1 MNPSRRFTMT
11 KIGYARVSS
20 REQNLERQFEVL
32 KKAEVEKI
40 FSDKLSGK
48 DNNRPKIQELLNYI
62 REDDIIVVSE
72 LDRLGRNNKEVTNI
86 MNQIQDKGA
95 TLEILNLPSLSGIKD
110 DNLRRLLNN
119 LIIELFKYTAENER
133 KQIRERQRQG
143 IELAKEKGKYKGRP
157 FAYSSDS
164 SDKQKRVTYEKIVEM
179 LEKDVPITQISK
191 ELDVA
196 RNTIYRIRNE
206 ISST

>member
-1 MNPSRRFTMT
+1 MT

-20 REQNLERQFEVL
+20 REQNLERQFEL
-32 KKAEVEKI
+32 LERAEVKKI

-48 DNNRPKIQELLNYI
+48 DNNRPQLKEMLNYI

-72 LDRLGRNNKEVTNI
+72 LDRLGRNNKEITNI

-95 TLEILNLPSLSGIKD
+95 TLEILNLPSLNGIQD

-157 FAYSSDS
+157 LAYSADS
-164 SDKQKRVTYEKIVEM
+164 TDKQKRVTYEKIVEM
-179 LEKDVPITQISK
+179 LEKDVPITRISK

-196 RNTIYRIRNE
+196 RNTIYRIRDE
-206 ISST
+206 MRWI

>member
-1 MNPSRRFTMT
+1 MT

-20 REQNLERQFEVL
+20 RDQNLERQFEL
-32 KKAEVEKI
+32 LERAEVTKI

-48 DNNRPKIQELLNYI
+48 DNNHPQLKEMLNYI

-72 LDRLGRNNKEVTNI
+72 LDRLGRNNKEITSI

-95 TLEILNLPSLSGIKD
+95 TLEILNLPSLNGIQD

-157 FAYSSDS
+157 LAYSTDS
-164 SDKQKRVTYEKIVEM
+164 TDKQKRVTYEKIVEM
-179 LEKDVPITQISK
+179 LEKEVPITRISK
-191 ELDVA
+191 ELDVS
-196 RNTIYRIRNE
+196 RNTIYRIRDE
-206 ISST
+206 KKGEKYD

>member
-1 MNPSRRFTMT
+1 MT
-11 KIGYARVSS
+11 RIGYARVSS
-20 REQNLERQFEVL
+20 KEQNLERQFEL
-32 KKAEVEKI
+32 LEHAEVTKI

-48 DNNRPKIQELLNYI
+48 DNNRPQLKEMLNYI

-72 LDRLGRNNKEVTNI
+72 LDRLGRNNKEITSI

-95 TLEILNLPSLSGIKD
+95 TLEILNLPSLNGIQD

-157 FAYSSDS
+157 LAYSADS
-164 SDKQKRVTYEKIVEM
+164 TDKQKRVTYGKIVEM

-196 RNTIYRIRNE
+196 RNTIYRIRDEKRNE
-206 ISST
+206 

>member
-1 MNPSRRFTMT
+1 MT

-20 REQNLERQFEVL
+20 REQNLERQFEL
-32 KKAEVEKI
+32 LERAEVKKI

-48 DNNRPKIQELLNYI
+48 DNNHPKLRELLNYI
-62 REDDIIVVSE
+62 RENDIIIVSE
-72 LDRLGRNNKEVTNI
+72 LDRLGRNNKEITNI

-95 TLEILNLPSLSGIKD
+95 TLEILNLPTLNGIQD

-133 KQIRERQRQG
+133 KQIRERQKQG

-157 FAYSSDS
+157 FAYSADS
-164 SDKQKRVTYEKIVEM
+164 ADKQKRVTYEKIVEM

-196 RNTIYRIRNE
+196 RNTIYRIRDE
-206 ISST
+206 K

>member
-1 MNPSRRFTMT
+1 MT

-20 REQNLERQFEVL
+20 KEQNLERQFEL
-32 KKAEVEKI
+32 LENAEVKKI

-48 DNNRPKIQELLNYI
+48 DNNRPQLKEMLNYI

-72 LDRLGRNNKEVTNI
+72 LDRLGRNNKEITSI

-95 TLEILNLPSLSGIKD
+95 TLEILNLPSLNGIQD

-157 FAYSSDS
+157 LAYSADS
-164 SDKQKRVTYEKIVEM
+164 ADKQKRVTYEKIVEM

-191 ELDVA
+191 ELDVS
-196 RNTIYRIRNE
+196 RNTIYRIKGE
-206 ISST
+206 

>member
-1 MNPSRRFTMT
+1 MT
-11 KIGYARVSS
+11 RIGYARVSS
-20 REQNLERQFEVL
+20 REQNLERQFEL
-32 KKAEVEKI
+32 LEKAEVKKI

-48 DNNRPKIQELLNYI
+48 DNNRPKLQELLNFI
-62 REDDIIVVSE
+62 RENDIIVVSE
-72 LDRLGRNNKEVTNI
+72 LDRLGRNNKEITNI

-95 TLEILNLPSLSGIKD
+95 TLEILNLPSLNGIQD

-157 FAYSSDS
+157 LAYSADS
-164 SDKQKRVTYEKIVEM
+164 TDKQKRVTYEKIVEM

-196 RNTIYRIRNE
+196 RNTIYRIRDE
-206 ISST
+206 L

>member
-1 MNPSRRFTMT
+1 MT

-20 REQNLERQFEVL
+20 REQNLERQFEL
-32 KKAEVEKI
+32 LEKAKVKKI

-48 DNNRPKIQELLNYI
+48 DNNRPQLKEMLNYI

-72 LDRLGRNNKEVTNI
+72 LDRLGRNNKEITSI

-95 TLEILNLPSLSGIKD
+95 TLEILNLPSLNGIQD

-133 KQIRERQRQG
+133 EQILERQKQG
-143 IELAKEKGKYKGRP
+143 IELAKEKGKYRGRP
-157 FAYSSDS
+157 LAYSADS
-164 SDKQKRVTYEKIVEM
+164 ANKQKRVTYEKIVEM

-196 RNTIYRIRNE
+196 RNTIYRIRDEVHKNE
-206 ISST
+206 

>member
-1 MNPSRRFTMT
+1 M
-11 KIGYARVSS
+11 
-20 REQNLERQFEVL
+20 L
-32 KKAEVEKI
+32 
-40 FSDKLSGK
+40 
-48 DNNRPKIQELLNYI
+48 NNIK
-62 REDDIIVVSE
+62 EDDIIVMSE
-72 LDRLGRNNKEVTNI
+72 LDRLEQNNKKITSI

-95 TLEILNLPSLSGIKD
+95 TLEILNLPSLNGIQD

-157 FAYSSDS
+157 LAYSADS
-164 SDKQKRVTYEKIVEM
+164 IDKQKRITYEKIVEM

-196 RNTIYRIRNE
+196 RNTIYRIRDE
-206 ISST
+206 ILN

>member
-1 MNPSRRFTMT
+1 MT
-11 KIGYARVSS
+11 RIGYARVSS
-20 REQNLERQFEVL
+20 REQNLERQLEL
-32 KKAEVEKI
+32 LERAEVKKI

-48 DNNRPKIQELLNYI
+48 DNNRPQLKEMLNYI

-72 LDRLGRNNKEVTNI
+72 LDRLGRNNKEITSI

-95 TLEILNLPSLSGIKD
+95 TLEILNLPSLNGIQD

-157 FAYSSDS
+157 LAYSADS
-164 SDKQKRVTYEKIVEM
+164 NNKQKRVTYEKIVEM
-179 LEKDVPITQISK
+179 LETDGPITQISK

-196 RNTIYRIRNE
+196 RNTIYRIRNN
-206 ISST
+206 T

>member
-1 MNPSRRFTMT
+1 MT

-48 DNNRPKIQELLNYI
+48 DNDRPKIQELLNYI

>member
-1 MNPSRRFTMT
+1 MT

-20 REQNLERQFEVL
+20 REQNLERQFEL
-32 KKAEVEKI
+32 LERAEVKNI

-48 DNNRPKIQELLNYI
+48 DNNRPQLKEMLNYI

-72 LDRLGRNNKEVTNI
+72 LDRLGRNNKEITNI

-95 TLEILNLPSLSGIKD
+95 TLEILNLPSLNGIQD

-157 FAYSSDS
+157 LAYSADS
-164 SDKQKRVTYEKIVEM
+164 TDKQKRVTYERIVEM
-179 LEKDVPITQISK
+179 LKKDVPITQISK

-196 RNTIYRIRNE
+196 RNTIYRIRDDKKE
-206 ISST
+206 

>member
-1 MNPSRRFTMT
+1 M
-11 KIGYARVSS
+11 
-20 REQNLERQFEVL
+20 
-32 KKAEVEKI
+32 
-40 FSDKLSGK
+40 
-48 DNNRPKIQELLNYI
+48 LNYI
-62 REDDIIVVSE
+62 REDDIIDVSE
-72 LDRLGRNNKEVTNI
+72 LDRLGRNNKEITSI

-95 TLEILNLPSLSGIKD
+95 TLEILNLPSMNGIQD

-143 IELAKEKGKYKGRP
+143 IELAKEKGKCKGRP
-157 FAYSSDS
+157 LAYRADS
-164 SDKQKRVTYEKIVEM
+164 TDKQKRITYEKIVEM

-196 RNTIYRIRNE
+196 RNTVYRIRDE
-206 ISST
+206 L

>member
-1 MNPSRRFTMT
+1 MT

-20 REQNLERQFEVL
+20 REQNLERQFEL
-32 KKAEVEKI
+32 LEKAEVKKI

-48 DNNRPKIQELLNYI
+48 DNNRPKLQELLNYI
-62 REDDIIVVSE
+62 RESDIIVVSE
-72 LDRLGRNNKEVTNI
+72 LDRLGRNNKEITNI
-86 MNQIQDKGA
+86 MNQIQEKGA
-95 TLEILNLPSLSGIKD
+95 TLEILNLPSLNGIQD

-143 IELAKEKGKYKGRP
+143 IELAKEKGKFKGRP
-157 FAYSSDS
+157 LAYSADS
-164 SDKQKRVTYEKIVEM
+164 TDKQKRITYEKIVEM

-196 RNTIYRIRNE
+196 RNTIYRIRKE
-206 ISST
+206 INI

>member
-1 MNPSRRFTMT
+1 MT

-20 REQNLERQFEVL
+20 REQKLERQFEL
-32 KKAEVEKI
+32 LERSEVKKI

-48 DNNRPKIQELLNYI
+48 DNNRPQLKEMLNYI

-72 LDRLGRNNKEVTNI
+72 LDRLGRNNKEITSI

-95 TLEILNLPSLSGIKD
+95 TLEILNLPSLNGIQD

-157 FAYSSDS
+157 LAYSADS
-164 SDKQKRVTYEKIVEM
+164 NNKQKRVTYEKIVEM

-196 RNTIYRIRNE
+196 RNTIYRIRDE
-206 ISST
+206 L

>member
-1 MNPSRRFTMT
+1 MT

-20 REQNLERQFEVL
+20 REQNLERQFEL
-32 KKAEVEKI
+32 LEKAKVKKI

-48 DNNRPKIQELLNYI
+48 DNNRPQLKEMLNYI

-72 LDRLGRNNKEVTNI
+72 LDRLGRNNKEITSI
-86 MNQIQDKGA
+86 MNQIQDKDA
-95 TLEILNLPSLSGIKD
+95 TLEILNLPSLNGIQD

-157 FAYSSDS
+157 MAYSADS
-164 SDKQKRVTYEKIVEM
+164 ADKQKRVTYEKIVEM
-179 LEKDVPITQISK
+179 LEKEVPITQISK

-196 RNTIYRIRNE
+196 RNTIYRIRDEEMKKERN
-206 ISST
+206 

>member
-1 MNPSRRFTMT
+1 MT

-20 REQNLERQFEVL
+20 KEQNLERQFELL
-32 KKAEVEKI
+32 KCAEVKKI
-40 FSDKLSGK
+40 FYDKLSGK
-48 DNNRPKIQELLNYI
+48 DNNRPQLKEMLNYI

-72 LDRLGRNNKEVTNI
+72 LDRLGRNNKEITSI

-95 TLEILNLPSLSGIKD
+95 TIEILNLPSLSGIQD

-143 IELAKEKGKYKGRP
+143 IELAKEKGKYRGRP
-157 FAYSSDS
+157 LAYSADS
-164 SDKQKRVTYEKIVEM
+164 TDKQKRVTHEKIVEM
-179 LEKDVPITQISK
+179 LGEDVPITQISK
-191 ELDVA
+191 ELDVS
-196 RNTIYRIRNE
+196 RNTIYRIRDE
-206 ISST
+206 L

>member
-1 MNPSRRFTMT
+1 MT

-20 REQNLERQFEVL
+20 REQNLERQFELL
-32 KKAEVEKI
+32 KKAEVKKI

-48 DNNRPKIQELLNYI
+48 DNNRPKLQELLNYI

-72 LDRLGRNNKEVTNI
+72 LDRIGRNNKEITSI

-95 TLEILNLPSLSGIKD
+95 TLEILNLPSLNGIQD

-133 KQIRERQRQG
+133 KQIRERQKQG
-143 IELAKEKGKYKGRP
+143 IELAKEKGKYRGRP
-157 FAYSSDS
+157 LAYSADS
-164 SDKQKRVTYEKIVEM
+164 ANKQKRVTYEKIVEM

-196 RNTIYRIRNE
+196 RNTIYRIRDEVHKNE
-206 ISST
+206 